1 VAVSRRFLATSL
13 VFSAIGCA
21 ADSTL
26 LNLVMPNARV
36 VVGINLERIMA
47 SPIGQQMNSQIRNS
61 NPEIRQIFE
70 GTGFDPARDLK
81 EVVIAA
87 TGMEKNGP
95 SLVLVRGSLDLAKI
109 SAFSATQGL
118 PPTNYEGVPV
128 MMQRGA
134 RDSAFALVDNSLAI
148 FGGIESV
155 HQAIRRHASGA
166 PFSGEVAAKAL
177 ALSHRYDAWVISTV
191 PMTEMAA
198 RAKASNLQQVSDLV
212 SSIEQITAGMRFSP
226 DMEISADLVTHSA
239 KDAASVRDAMRFFA
253 SMLSNQQNN
262 PGLTPDA
269 LKVTLDART
278 VRLSLHITEEQLKKM
293 NEMQMAR
300 RARQPIQP
308 PPPANSDVVIQSS
321 EGDMGTVTLPPK
333 KN

>member
-1 VAVSRRFLATSL
+1 MALSRRLFATSL
-13 VFSAIGCA
+13 VFSAIAGA
-21 ADSTL
+21 ADPTL

-36 VVGINLERIMA
+36 VVGIHLERIMA
-47 SPIGQQMNSQIRNS
+47 SPIGQQMDAQIRNS

-87 TGMEKNGP
+87 TGREKNGP

-109 SAFSATQGL
+109 AAFSSTQGV

-134 RDSAFALVDNSLAI
+134 QDSAFALMDNSIAI

-155 HQAIRRHASGA
+155 HQAIRRRASGA
-166 PFSGEVAAKAL
+166 AFDGELAAKVAA
-177 ALSHRYDAWVISTV
+177 LSRRYDAWVISTV
-191 PMTEMAA
+191 PLTEMAS

-212 SSIEQITAGMRFSP
+212 NSIQEISGGMRFSP
-226 DMEISADLVTHSA
+226 DMEIAADLVTHSE

-262 PGLTPDA
+262 PGLKADA

-278 VRLSLHITEEQLKKM
+278 VRISLHITEEQLKKM
-293 NEMQMAR
+293 NELQMAR
-300 RARQPIQP
+300 RARQPVAP
-308 PPPANSDVVIQSS
+308 RPANSDVVIQSS

-333 KN
+333 KD